1 MRVIKYTVT
10 ADGHVSPATKQWA
23 GVQGEHNAT
32 RIDFDYSA
40 FANKMDNAMWRIDF
54 DSAEAG
60 FDPNNTVYPA
70 SVEDIISREIPQKFT
85 KFGGDMTAIL
95 VGTETAPDGSGVA
108 SKIVCSIPVSLY
120 FTESETH
127 EQTEGEV
134 AESLSQMERHV
145 LDVTEKAENNISKSE
160 KNALDTVAEIQEKL
174 DNGDFKGE
182 KGDKGDKG
190 DKGESGDDYTLTEK
204 DKNDIADLAA
214 EKIDVSGKQ
223 EKFAEVIENADGR
236 TLEVLKKLLIMY
248 ESNED
253 FRANAY
259 LMLDRLFAQ
268 LKANTVD
275 LCAFGDLMLTANDIK
290 FISDYINFY
299 GSRLQNVGTP
309 TSSTDAANKQYVD
322 NTVPSVDKTYN
333 PESGNA
339 QSGKAVAEAVN
350 KPWTLIEDI
359 TLSEPT
365 TSVTIPKEKLQFKE
379 VRIEALIIAND
390 TSTTSQSLQIS
401 NGGSTLWQGASNPK
415 STGKLYVVLD
425 LYISPDNKVSADG
438 TISAYNYS
446 ASGMSFNCVGY
457 YMLNDN
463 YAFSVIGDFTAVSG
477 RNTLY
482 INTGVTDGFGIG
494 TRIKVWGR

>member
-40 FANKMDNAMWRIDF
+40 LANKTGHAMWRIDF

-70 SVEDIISREIPQKFT
+70 SAEDIISREIPQKFT
-85 KFGGDMTAIL
+85 KFGGDMTAKL

-145 LDVTEKAENNISKSE
+145 LDVAEKAEKNISEAEQK
-160 KNALDTVAEIQEKL
+160 ALTTVAGIQEQL
-174 DNGDFKGE
+174 DNGDFVGPV
-182 KGDKGDKG
+182 GPQGPSG
-190 DKGESGDDYTLTEK
+190 PQGDDYVLTEADK
-204 DKNDIADLAA
+204 DEIAEKSA

-223 EKFAEVIENADGR
+223 EKFAEVIENADGQ

-253 FRANAY
+253 FRVNAY
-259 LMLDRLFAQ
+259 LTLDSMFAQ

-275 LCAFGDLMLTANDIK
+275 LYAFSDLTLTANDLK
-290 FISDYINFY
+290 FIAYNGIDFNDY
-299 GSRLQNVGTP
+299 RLQNIAAP
-309 TSSTDAANKQYVD
+309 KSDSDAANKKYVD
-322 NTVPSVDKTYN
+322 DAIPTIDQTYT
-333 PESGNA
+333 PESENA
-339 QSGKAVAEAVN
+339 QSGKAVAEAVSGKADVEN
-350 KPWTLIEDI
+350 WELIQDVTLTEEVTNLTNLEVNSKKLYCEMLAQKPTDFSGSNTIHFQPVQRAGSYRGISCTSQYSSGGFIAFQGAMEIAPSGRINASGQIKDGEYGYNQNQMVSVLTQNYADDGLIK
-359 TLSEPT
+359 
-365 TSVTIPKEKLQFKE
+365 SVQFK
-379 VRIEALIIAND
+379 
-390 TSTTSQSLQIS
+390 TSGL
-401 NGGSTLWQGASNPK
+401 
-415 STGKLYVVLD
+415 
-425 LYISPDNKVSADG
+425 
-438 TISAYNYS
+438 
-446 ASGMSFNCVGY
+446 
-457 YMLNDN
+457 
-463 YAFSVIGDFTAVSG
+463 
-477 RNTLY
+477 
-482 INTGVTDGFGIG
+482 GIG
-494 TRIKVWGR
+494 TTIKIWGVRA